1 MSKYVA
7 QSERFSVKYHKI
19 SIVFRMILIEFLHI
33 TDTRR
38 NDKVNFGKFVTRN
51 AGLTV
56 AMVALEIRSAQQLL

>member
-1 MSKYVA
+1 MSKNVA
-7 QSERFSVKYHKI
+7 QPERFSVKSHKN

-33 TDTRR
+33 TDTRQ

-56 AMVALEIRSAQQLL
+56 AMLALEIRSAQQLL